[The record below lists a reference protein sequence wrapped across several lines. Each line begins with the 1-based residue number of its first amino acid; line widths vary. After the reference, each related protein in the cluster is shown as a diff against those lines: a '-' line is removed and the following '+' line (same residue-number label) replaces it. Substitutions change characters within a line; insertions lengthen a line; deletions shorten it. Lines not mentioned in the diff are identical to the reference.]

1 MEMTG
6 LKPARN
12 AHRAL
17 LGVSAILIV
26 DWRFLAVILYFVWLL
41 FN

>member
-1 MEMTG
+1 MKQTG
-6 LKPARN
+6 LRVL
-12 AHRAL
+12 H
-17 LGVSAILIV
+17 GISAILIV